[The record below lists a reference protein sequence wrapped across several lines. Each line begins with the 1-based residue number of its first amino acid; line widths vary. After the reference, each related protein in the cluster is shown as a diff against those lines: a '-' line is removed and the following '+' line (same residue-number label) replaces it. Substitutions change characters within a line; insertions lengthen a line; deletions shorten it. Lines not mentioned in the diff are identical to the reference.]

1 MLLRARL
8 DAMAADLRFA
18 LQTMRRAPL
27 FTLVAA
33 STLALGIGANGAMF
47 ALADSALLR
56 PLPFKDAD
64 RLVVANEYGPQ
75 QAGRSRIELLNFHE
89 WTRQVRSFEA
99 MAAAWLPAGNAGGT
113 LTDANG
119 VTETVATQTVSPQ
132 FFDVLGVRPVAG
144 RTFTSADDSPDPR
157 VVVVSEGFWRRR
169 LGADPAVIG
178 RAITFN
184 EQPMT
189 VIGIVPAAFQFVR
202 PTSAWVLLP
211 LPSATAEA
219 ATRGQCGVCRLL
231 QVVARTRPGVS
242 PEAARA
248 ELTSFT
254 NGLAASTG
262 NSSPRRVIVT
272 PLRDVVIGQELRIT
286 SLLFL
291 GVVGFVLLLCCANV
305 ANLVLARATV
315 RQRELAVRA
324 ALGAGRFRIASQL
337 VIESLVLAL
346 VGGALGLGLAGVILR
361 IAPALLPA
369 GLVPDNLTLAL
380 DARVMAFSV
389 LVAVASGVVIGLVP
403 AWQASGLSLTQA
415 MGGRSQITRGGG
427 RLRAGLVV
435 AEVAVAV
442 VVLCVAGLL
451 LRTLLVVNGFDPGYR
466 ANPAAVLTARFNVPA
481 LAANSRYPTAESL
494 VDLLQRIERDVAS
507 VPGVA
512 GAGWAT
518 TLPLGSSQLGLQA
531 FEIVGDPVASGAARP
546 QADYQIVSP
555 AYLRTIDLPIVAG
568 RALTDRDTATS
579 APVAIVSEAFAA
591 RHLRGRNVIGSQIVI
606 AAGITGQVT
615 RTIVGVARQV
625 KGRPD
630 ETEALV
636 QMYVPI
642 TQAPWTNTHLVVRA
656 AAGDPTALTGAIRDA
671 VARIDPRL
679 PLNTVM
685 TLEDVAGLA
694 TDRHRFRAWL
704 LMAFAALAL
713 ALAMIGVFGVL
724 AYSTQ
729 QRVREFGVRLA
740 LGATGTNVL
749 ALVLGSASRMVLA
762 GTVIGLAVAASLSGS
777 LTAFLFGVQ
786 PLDATTF
793 VSVALV
799 IAGAGMG
806 ASMVPAVRAA
816 RTDPARVFRD

>member
-1 MLLRARL
+1 MPVNARL
-8 DAMAADLRFA
+8 DAVATDLRFA

-56 PLPFKDAD
+56 PLPFKDAE
-64 RLVVANEYGPQ
+64 RLVVVNEYGPQ
-75 QAGRSRIELLNFHE
+75 QAGRSRIELLNFQE
-89 WTRQVRSFEA
+89 WTRQVRSLEA
-99 MAAAWLPAGNAGGT
+99 MAAAWLPAGEGGGT

-119 VTETVATQTVSPQ
+119 VSETVATQSVTPQ

-144 RTFTSADDSPDPR
+144 RTFTPADDSPNPR
-157 VVVVSEGFWRRR
+157 VVVLSEGFWRRR

-178 RAITFN
+178 SAITLN
-184 EQPMT
+184 ERPLT

-202 PTSAWVLLP
+202 PASAWVLLP
-211 LPSATAEA
+211 LPAVTAEG
-219 ATRGQCGVCRLL
+219 ATRGQCGICRLL
-231 QVVARTRPGVS
+231 QVVGRTKPGVS

-248 ELTSFT
+248 ELTSIA
-254 NGLAASTG
+254 NALAASTG
-262 NSSPRRVIVT
+262 GLSPRRIVLT

-346 VGGALGLGLAGVILR
+346 VGGVLGLGLAAVILR
-361 IAPALLPA
+361 AAPALLPA
-369 GLVPDNLTLAL
+369 GLVPGNLTPAL

-389 LVAVASGVVIGLVP
+389 LVAVASGIVIGLVP

-415 MGGRSQITRGGG
+415 IGDRSQITRGGG

-435 AEVAVAV
+435 AEVSVAV

-451 LRTLLVVNGFDPGYR
+451 LRTLLVVNSFDPGYR
-466 ANPAAVLTARFNVPA
+466 VDPASVLTARVDFPS
-481 LAANSRYPTAESL
+481 LAAGSRYPTAESL
-494 VDLLQRIERDVAS
+494 VDLMQRIERAVTA

-518 TLPLGSSQLGLQA
+518 TLPLGGSQLGLQA
-531 FEIVGDPVASGAARP
+531 FEIAGDPVANGATKP
-546 QADYQIVSP
+546 QADYQVVSP

-568 RALTDRDTATS
+568 RAFTDQDSATS
-579 APVAIVSEAFAA
+579 APVGIVSEAFAA
-591 RHLRGRNVIGSQIVI
+591 RHLRGTNPLGAQIVI
-606 AAGITGQVT
+606 AAGITGRVT
-615 RTIVGVARQV
+615 RTVVGVARQV

-636 QMYVPI
+636 QLYVPM
-642 TQAPWTNTHLVVRA
+642 TQAPWSGTHLVVRA
-656 AAGDPTALTGAIRDA
+656 AAGDPTMLTRAIRDA

-679 PLNTVM
+679 PLNSVM
-685 TLEDVAGLA
+685 TLEDVAGVA

-704 LMAFAALAL
+704 LAAFAALAL
-713 ALAMIGVFGVL
+713 ALAAIGVFGVL

-740 LGATGTNVL
+740 LGATRANVL
-749 ALVLGSASRMVLA
+749 ALVLGSATRMVVV
-762 GTVIGLAVAASLSGS
+762 GTVIGLAVAAALSGS
-777 LTAFLFGVQ
+777 LTAFLFGVE
-786 PLDATTF
+786 PLDAPTF
-793 VSVALV
+793 ASVALV
-799 IAGAGMG
+799 IAGAGLA

>member
-1 MLLRARL
+1 MPLNARL
-8 DAMAADLRFA
+8 DAVAADLRFA

-64 RLVVANEYGPQ
+64 RLFVVNEYGPQ
-75 QAGRSRIELLNFHE
+75 QAGRSRIELLNFQE
-89 WTRQVRSFEA
+89 WTRQVRSLEA
-99 MAAAWLPAGNAGGT
+99 MAGAWLPAGNGGGT
-113 LTDANG
+113 LTDSNG
-119 VTETVATQTVSPQ
+119 VSETVATQTVTPQ
-132 FFDVLGVRPVAG
+132 FFDVLGVRAMAG
-144 RTFTSADDSPDPR
+144 RTFTRADDSPDPR

-178 RAITFN
+178 QAITLN
-184 EQPMT
+184 EKPLT

-202 PTSAWVLLP
+202 PASVWVLLP
-211 LPSATAEA
+211 LPAATAEG

-231 QVVARTRPGVS
+231 QVVGRIRPGVA

-248 ELTSFT
+248 ELTSFA
-254 NGLAASTG
+254 NALAASTG
-262 NSSPRRVIVT
+262 GLSPRRVVLT

-286 SLLFL
+286 SLLFF

-346 VGGALGLGLAGVILR
+346 VGGMLGLALAGAILR
-361 IAPALLPA
+361 VAPALLPA

-380 DARVMAFSV
+380 DARVMAFSA
-389 LVAVASGVVIGLVP
+389 LVALASGVVIGLVP
-403 AWQASGLSLTQA
+403 AWHASGLSLTQTI
-415 MGGRSQITRGGG
+415 GDRSQITRGGG

-451 LRTLLVVNGFDPGYR
+451 VRTLQVVDGFDPGYR
-466 ANPAAVLTARFNVPA
+466 ADPAAVLTARVDVPS
-481 LAANSRYPTAESL
+481 LAAGSRYPTAESL
-494 VDLLQRIERDVAS
+494 VDLMQRIEREVTS

-512 GAGWAT
+512 SAGWAT
-518 TLPLGSSQLGLQA
+518 TLPLGGSQLGLQA
-531 FEIVGDPVASGAARP
+531 FEIAGDPVASGPARP
-546 QADYQIVSP
+546 QADYQIISP

-568 RALTDRDTATS
+568 RPFTNQDSATS

-591 RHLRGRNVIGSQIVI
+591 RHLRGRNPLGAQITI
-606 AAGITGQVT
+606 AAGITGHVT
-615 RTIVGVARQV
+615 RTVVGVARQV

-642 TQAPWTNTHLVVRA
+642 TQAPWSGTHLVVRA
-656 AAGDPTALTGAIRDA
+656 AAGEPTVLTKAIRDA
-671 VARIDPRL
+671 VARVDPRL

-685 TLEDVAGLA
+685 TLEDVAGVA

-704 LMAFAALAL
+704 LAAFAALAL

-740 LGATGTNVL
+740 LGATGANVL
-749 ALVLGSASRMVLA
+749 ALVLGSATRMVVA
-762 GTVIGLAVAASLSGS
+762 GTVIGLAGAAALSGS

-786 PLDATTF
+786 PLDAATF
-793 VSVALV
+793 ASVALV
-799 IAGAGMG
+799 IAAAGIA